1 MLAKRLASLL
11 AEESRKTDLSEWAF
25 DDIAERFEK
34 LRGFRLLPIGRT
46 KNITHLTTAQIV
58 AGILSIATA
67 KPGYAGLA
75 AKALSGLCPV
85 WRAGRVISAMRELW
99 QGA

>member
-11 AEESRKTDLSEWAF
+11 TEESRKTDLSEKAF

-75 AKALSGLCPV
+75 AKGAKRPLSRG
-85 WRAGRVISAMRELW
+85 RAGRVISAMRELW